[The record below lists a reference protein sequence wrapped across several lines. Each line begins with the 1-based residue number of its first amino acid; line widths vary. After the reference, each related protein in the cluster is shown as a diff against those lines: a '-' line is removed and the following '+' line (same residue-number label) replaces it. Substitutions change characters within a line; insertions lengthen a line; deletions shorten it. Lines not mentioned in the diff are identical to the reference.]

1 MADEP
6 KHAPPAGGRTCLYPD
21 CLGKPLT
28 LSFWRVRDL
37 LLLLVPALFSLV
49 LFLRTGIRAPLLLF
63 GIGLFLTVRAGNGRT
78 LCGMLLRLL
87 SYLVRDRKP
96 GKKKRPPEPERAG
109 ERVCVLSPLGLADGA
124 EADGR
129 VEAFARLL
137 RRELEKGEEIE
148 IRTEPFVPDVSES
161 LNVLRKA
168 EEDPEAG
175 ETLRRLARETAG
187 DLGKICG
194 PVSVGALYRR
204 KKDTGRDA
212 PPRSKTF
219 PRDGIREKRKQ
230 TDTGRTAPESGQ
242 KTTLPARFASGRG
255 TWAEADTRPG
265 PRSHGNRT
273 DGKREREDIW
283 KT

>member
-6 KHAPPAGGRTCLYPD
+6 KHASPAGGRTCLYPD

-96 GKKKRPPEPERAG
+96 RKKTRKKKRPPEPERTG

-148 IRTEPFVPDVSES
+148 IRTEPFALDVSES
-161 LNVLRKA
+161 LNVLRNA

-194 PVSVGALYRR
+194 PVQTGALYRR
-204 KKDTGRDA
+204 NE
-212 PPRSKTF
+212 TF
-219 PRDGIREKRKQ
+219 RRDGIREKRKQ

-265 PRSHGNRT
+265 PRSHGNKT
-273 DGKREREDIW
+273 DGKREREDAW